1 MPEMYDGHRVG
12 VVIPVYNE
20 ASFIGEVIDGLPA
33 FVDRAY
39 PVDDCST
46 DGTWSVIEQ
55 RSAVDRRE
63 RESAVESQEWER
75 ATMTDGSHV
84 PETRIVPVRHET
96 NRGRGGAVKTG
107 YRAALDDGMDV
118 IAVMDGDGQ
127 MNPDRLDALIDPVVS
142 GVAEYAKG
150 NRLGTKGLRDE
161 MSTWRLFG
169 NTLLTGLTRVASG
182 YWGMTDPQSGF
193 TAISREALESLDID
207 ALYDDYG
214 FLNDILV
221 RLNVHDARIADV
233 PVSAI
238 YGEEES
244 GIEYRSFVPLLSLLL
259 ASRFVWRLRSG
270 YSPLDFHP
278 VALLYGL
285 AALSGIGGTMFALSS
300 ATSLPVTGFL
310 VPLVVIAACPV
321 LVVVAFLVERRYNRD
336 LEFDL
341 DSDYTLDDSA

>member
-1 MPEMYDGHRVG
+1 MYEGQRIA
-12 VVIPVYNE
+12 VVIPVFNE

-46 DGTWSVIEQ
+46 DGTWQVIE
-55 RSAVDRRE
+55 RRVANSHRPREPAIESRDRE
-63 RESAVESQEWER
+63 TE
-75 ATMTDGSHV
+75 TMADGSHPPGTRVV
-84 PETRIVPVRHET
+84 PIRHET

-127 MNPDRLDALIDPVVS
+127 MDPDRLDALIDPVVE
-142 GVAEYAKG
+142 GVADYAKG
-150 NRLGTKGLRDE
+150 NRLGTKELRDE

-182 YWGMTDPQSGF
+182 YWGMTDPQSGY
-193 TAISREALESLDID
+193 TAISRDALESLKIDDI
-207 ALYDDYG
+207 YDDYG
-214 FLNDILV
+214 FLNDMLV
-221 RLNVHDARIADV
+221 RLNVQNARIVNV

-244 GIEYRSFVPLLSLLL
+244 GIKYRSFVPLLSLLL
-259 ASRFVWRLRSG
+259 VTRFVWRLRSK
-270 YSPLDFHP
+270 YSARDFHP
-278 VALLYGL
+278 VAVVYNL
-285 AALSGIGGTMFALSS
+285 AAFTGLGGTVYALQS
-300 ATSLPVTGFL
+300 ATASEMPTFVA
-310 VPLVVIAACPV
+310 PLAIIASCPV
-321 LVVVAFLVERRYNRD
+321 LVVLGFMMERRYNRD

-341 DSDYTLDDSA
+341 NSDYTLDDNP